1 MPKSQSSTEPPC
13 WQHVAADTPCIAVLY
28 LNFTLGGSVQSR
40 LCNNIEQALISRNE
54 RWKLSLGQTSRL
66 LRLPKQCAKVWA
78 LGQGGPAHAGRCAIC
93 SIQATSIIIGGSPD
107 PSKVEGH
114 PGN

>member
-1 MPKSQSSTEPPC
+1 MPKSQTNTEPSR
-13 WQHVAADTPCIAVLY
+13 WQYVAADTLCIAVLY

-40 LCNNIEQALISRNE
+40 LCNNIGQALISRNE

-78 LGQGGPAHAGRCAIC
+78 LGQGGA
-93 SIQATSIIIGGSPD
+93 SPCR
-107 PSKVEGH
+107 KVCHLEHSSNQHHHWRIARSQQG
-114 PGN
+114 